1 MLVNAI
7 LFFPFCVKKHGR
19 LKYVFEMIIHTSALF
34 LMEFSCRKITVKSAK
49 KVLTIHFIVE

>member
-1 MLVNAI
+1 MQFYFSFRKEAW
-7 LFFPFCVKKHGR
+7 KTS
-19 LKYVFEMIIHTSALF
+19 YVFKMIIHTSALF